1 MTLIWYWQFWV
12 PTECCGT
19 NGLPYISWT
28 TTFSQPIMT
37 LFKVL
42 AISLFFLRIAVFW
55 VVSEL
60 LFYFIPT
67 ESVLLPKWSMKIL
80 FYFWFDFFPSSV
92 ALCLHLLPASFCTFK
107 GEKHTAI
114 MTLFP
119 VSCQYCCREM
129 WCLKFLREEIYP
141 QIYLRYLHSFR
152 ESQMHNSRKRCK
164 SRFLLEQSVSFP
176 CKGNLGYFVSSCF
189 VAVNCSATLDFCLCS
204 KSNAYVL
211 QLHICYHAWAVC
223 ICCVSL
229 IWSNTGRTV
238 SESMLLLLNMSFCW
252 QFSSSPKEFEAEQ
265 WNRWVAPT
273 YFAWAV
279 SHRFGV
285 SVSKVWCCFLGSG
298 DKCADQL
305 GQCQCPGP

>member
-1 MTLIWYWQFWV
+1 MIYEDTVLLLIW
-12 PTECCGT
+12 
-19 NGLPYISWT
+19 
-28 TTFSQPIMT
+28 
-37 LFKVL
+37 
-42 AISLFFLRIAVFW
+42 
-55 VVSEL
+55 L
-60 LFYFIPT
+60 L
-67 ESVLLPKWSMKIL
+67 
-80 FYFWFDFFPSSV
+80 FPSSV

-229 IWSNTGRTV
+229 IWSNTLRTV
-238 SESMLLLLNMSFCW
+238 SESTLLLLNMSFCW

>member
-42 AISLFFLRIAVFW
+42 AISLFLRIAVFW

-60 LFYFIPT
+60 TLLYTYWQRSLAKMIYEDT
-67 ESVLLPKWSMKIL
+67 VLLLIWL
-80 FYFWFDFFPSSV
+80 LFPSSV

-152 ESQMHNSRKRCK
+152 
-164 SRFLLEQSVSFP
+164 V
-176 CKGNLGYFVSSCF
+176 
-189 VAVNCSATLDFCLCS
+189 
-204 KSNAYVL
+204 SNA
-211 QLHICYHAWAVC
+211 
-223 ICCVSL
+223 
-229 IWSNTGRTV
+229 
-238 SESMLLLLNMSFCW
+238 
-252 QFSSSPKEFEAEQ
+252 
-265 WNRWVAPT
+265 
-273 YFAWAV
+273 
-279 SHRFGV
+279 
-285 SVSKVWCCFLGSG
+285 
-298 DKCADQL
+298 
-305 GQCQCPGP
+305 